1 MAASNIPLPQQL
13 TTVGNIAT
21 NWKRFKAQW
30 NNYETATDLCKDPS
44 KAKRTAIF
52 LTCLSN
58 DAYDVFE
65 SLQLDEEDSR
75 DIEKVIQAFDTYCI
89 GEINVTYERY
99 VLNKRIQ
106 EENENFDAY
115 LTAIR
120 GLIKTCEYGN
130 LEESILRDRI
140 VIGIRDDGTRKKLL
154 QMRKL
159 TLGSAV
165 DLCRA
170 SEVACKQLR
179 EFRDSDDVRK
189 LTNTASSVSR
199 QRRPHQ
205 REQAE
210 HQVNERRRQQTPNRG
225 SGKCKFCGRNHR
237 FQKDMCPAYG
247 KKCDRCGKMNHFAN
261 MCQSKTTDAACNWLN
276 SEDEEVLSL

>member
-21 NWKRFKAQW
+21 NWKKFKAQW

-89 GEINVTYERY
+89 GKINVTYERY

-120 GLIKTCEYGN
+120 GLIKNVRIREPGRINSQGSNCNRY
-130 LEESILRDRI
+130 SRRRDTEKAI
-140 VIGIRDDGTRKKLL
+140 ANEKTHTRP
-154 QMRKL
+154 RS
-159 TLGSAV
+159 GSV
-165 DLCRA
+165 SGQRNSMQTIA
-170 SEVACKQLR
+170 SFETRTMC
-179 EFRDSDDVRK
+179 
-189 LTNTASSVSR
+189 ASS
-199 QRRPHQ
+199 
-205 REQAE
+205 
-210 HQVNERRRQQTPNRG
+210 
-225 SGKCKFCGRNHR
+225 
-237 FQKDMCPAYG
+237 
-247 KKCDRCGKMNHFAN
+247 
-261 MCQSKTTDAACNWLN
+261 
-276 SEDEEVLSL
+276 